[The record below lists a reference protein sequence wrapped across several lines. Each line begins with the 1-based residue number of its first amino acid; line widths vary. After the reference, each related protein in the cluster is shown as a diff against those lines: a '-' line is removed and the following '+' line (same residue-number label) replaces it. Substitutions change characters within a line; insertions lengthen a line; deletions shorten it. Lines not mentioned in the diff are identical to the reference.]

1 MKLASYYLI
10 IQSAL
15 LLLFLFNACNEVDS
29 DWSKTEDGKIE
40 YKVISFANSSK
51 NASKIDYGDDL
62 LLHVKLHKEDGTI
75 LLNSYANK
83 KPLRITL
90 PTKMHRNQFEDLLTF
105 AKNGDS
111 IVAKLRYLDAVDEL
125 SSYKN
130 SFSGK
135 NEVVFLSYK
144 ILDVYTLKKKNED
157 KEILYAFE
165 NGYTSVEAFRTERE
179 RVIKN
184 DSLYQDLLIDAI
196 KRNKKANLRFDL
208 TNNGLKYSFVEK
220 GEGSALKKADKVYFY
235 YSAAIYEEEKV
246 FDDIFKTGTRMKI
259 EIGKEDKLPKMIHS
273 AIANLKIGSKAFI
286 FVPSDKAY
294 GVKGSLPIVPS
305 NADLMLYLEV
315 VAVK

>member
-62 LLHVKLHKEDGTI
+62 LLHVKLQKEDGTI

-157 KEILYAFE
+157 KEIQYAFE

-184 DSLYQDLLIDAI
+184 DSFYQDLLIDAI

-208 TNNGLKYSFVEK
+208 TNNGFKYSFVEK

-235 YSAAIYEEEKV
+235 YSAAIYKEEKV

>member
-62 LLHVKLHKEDGTI
+62 LLHVKLQKEDGTM

-144 ILDVYTLKKKNED
+144 ILDVYTLKNKNED
-157 KEILYAFE
+157 KEIQYAFE

-196 KRNKKANLRFDL
+196 KKKQ
-208 TNNGLKYSFVEK
+208 KS
-220 GEGSALKKADKVYFY
+220 
-235 YSAAIYEEEKV
+235 
-246 FDDIFKTGTRMKI
+246 
-259 EIGKEDKLPKMIHS
+259 
-273 AIANLKIGSKAFI
+273 
-286 FVPSDKAY
+286 
-294 GVKGSLPIVPS
+294 
-305 NADLMLYLEV
+305 
-315 VAVK
+315 